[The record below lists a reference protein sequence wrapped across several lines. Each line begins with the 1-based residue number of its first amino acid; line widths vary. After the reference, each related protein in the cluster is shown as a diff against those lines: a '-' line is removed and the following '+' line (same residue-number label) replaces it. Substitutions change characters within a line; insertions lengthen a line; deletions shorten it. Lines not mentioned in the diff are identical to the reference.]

1 VLFVIAFSQF
11 LKKALDEN
19 VSTLRSL
26 SYFPL
31 VIILFEVSIYCL
43 WHLLSPIYSIGFR
56 DFSDGITLTWSI
68 VGFLLLTYDLWA
80 HKRASKKEMV
90 MLTAINAAIIAVI
103 VYL

>member
-19 VSTLRSL
+19 VSTLHSL
-26 SYFPL
+26 SYFL
-31 VIILFEVSIYCL
+31 FVIILFEVSIYCL
-43 WHLLSPIYSIGFR
+43 WHLLSPIYSAGFR

-80 HKRASKKEMV
+80 RKRASKKEMV